1 MTLVDGFMWL
11 PWIAAF
17 VVGLSKG
24 GLPSIGMLAVPILAL
39 VMSPVK
45 AAVLLLPIYLISD
58 VVGVS
63 LYRRKFSKPN
73 LIVLIPAGILGVLIG
88 WATATMISDQAIALL
103 IGLLGIGFCLK
114 TWFYKSKNQKAKAA
128 DPIKGLFW
136 GTAAGFTSFISH
148 AGAPPY
154 QIYMLP
160 QKLSKIEFAGT
171 TVIVFAMINL
181 AKVVPYQNIRPY
193 SFDDVQITI
202 ILIPFALAGT
212 FAGAFL
218 TRRIKETWFFLGVQI
233 SLFVVSVKLV
243 VSAVMAA

>member
-1 MTLVDGFMWL
+1 MEDFIWL
-11 PWIAAF
+11 LWIAAF

-73 LIVLIPAGILGVLIG
+73 LIVLIPAGILGVLVG
-88 WATATMISDQAIALL
+88 WATATMISEQAIALL

-114 TWFYKSKNQKAKAA
+114 TWFYKRKDQKANIAN
-128 DPIKGLFW
+128 PVTGMFW
-136 GTAAGFTSFISH
+136 GTATGFTSFISH

-181 AKVVPYQNIRPY
+181 AKIVPYQNLNPY

-218 TRRIKETWFFLGVQI
+218 TRRIRETWFFLGVQI

-243 VSAVMAA
+243 ISAVVAS

>member
-1 MTLVDGFMWL
+1 MTLADGFTWL

-24 GLPSIGMLAVPILAL
+24 GLPSIGMLAVPLLAL

-73 LIVLIPAGILGVLIG
+73 LIVLIPAGILGVLVG

-114 TWFYKSKNQKAKAA
+114 TWFYKSKDQKAKSAN
-128 DPIKGLFW
+128 PVKGMFW

-154 QIYMLP
+154 QIYMLT

-171 TVIVFAMINL
+171 TVIVFAVINL
-181 AKVVPYQNIRPY
+181 AKVIPYQNISPY
-193 SFDDVQITI
+193 TFDDVEITM

-218 TRRIKETWFFLGVQI
+218 TRRIRETWFFLGVQI
-233 SLFVVSVKLV
+233 SLFVVSIKLV
-243 VSAVMAA
+243 ISAVLDS